1 MEKQACHTKD
11 EILTMIDE
19 CMKMEIEGLTI
30 WNSVK
35 KNDPFKNQEIK
46 RHKRDL
52 MFYIELKK
60 KYEKDGKGC

>member
-1 MEKQACHTKD
+1 MEKKAGHTKD
-11 EILTMIDE
+11 EILKMIDE
-19 CMKMEIEGLTI
+19 SMKMEIEGLTI
-30 WNSVK
+30 WINVK
-35 KNDPFKNQEIK
+35 KNDSFKNQEIK